1 MLEEPD
7 IKDKLVSHGLAF
19 RVVDFFVA
27 RRPLVHA
34 LTILAILVGIVSYF
48 KLPQEIF
55 PPITTNKIEIR
66 AAYSGTSADTF
77 NDIIT
82 SRIEDAVQGIEGV
95 RLVESITRD
104 GSCVVTLTL
113 EPDARAD
120 DVLFRVRDALD
131 LLRPDFPSDMDT
143 PSVHRLIKKYP
154 LLTLSIS
161 GANEVI
167 LQRIAKDVQREIERM
182 PDISAATINGK
193 AKEEFHIFLDHSM
206 LEGLG
211 ITPSQVVD
219 LIRSSVNNSPLGEIK
234 QQGNHVF
241 ITTAGGP
248 HSVLKWQDLILHVG
262 DKRLYLGRIATIKK
276 ELSEPKS
283 LSHFDGKR
291 NISLTVFKTAQG
303 SSIDLSKSI
312 HKRLKSWE
320 QTYPGLHFAVYSD
333 LSTYIKNRL
342 NTVKSSAVV
351 GLILVT
357 TCLYLFLNSRVALVV
372 LLGMPTAFLI
382 SFTYLG
388 FRGESINMLSL
399 FSFLMALGMVV
410 DDSIVVGEN
419 IYRHVELGM
428 DRLGAA
434 VKGTAEVF
442 WPICAATFTTVAA
455 FLPLLMIGG
464 EIGKFLAI
472 IPVFVTTV
480 LIASLVEALSI
491 LPVHSAELFRP
502 SPRRKRLANW
512 TPLRSIY
519 KKILEIVLVRRV
531 LVITISLV
539 LLIGSLVVARSMLSF
554 TLLPDFDSDQIYVR
568 GKLGA
573 RFGLPE
579 TERVVSEI
587 ERRIQAVVPK
597 EDLDSIATHIGISF
611 NDKMEFDTGEDLF
624 QVFVNLKKPR
634 PQNWLERWVYPVVMA
649 GTYTFGTRRHSAKY
663 LTALIQ
669 KRLAGIK
676 IQRLEV
682 TRPKAGIVR
691 ADIDIGLFTS
701 NRLKGRKGNKKL
713 IKELRALEKAL
724 GQIKGVENLA
734 DNYDPGKIEYEI
746 HVNYRGKQLGFSEE
760 GIAATLIPYYLNPK
774 LVTIMKDVSDDL
786 KVRTY
791 LKGRDRFQN
800 FQGIKINVPGTRQF
814 IYLDEIATI
823 RPREGQARI
832 WKENGT
838 RQVIVTA
845 SLDKSVV
852 TSSQVMKR
860 IAPVLV
866 AIEKN
871 GIGYEIRG
879 EHRVAGR
886 TLHDLLIAAIVA
898 IMGIF
903 IVLILQFN
911 SFKDSLIVLVSVPFA
926 FIGVVAGHIVM
937 GQHLCI
943 PSLLGFVGLCGV
955 AVNDAII
962 MVDFMKRHSLHSSQR
977 LSLPEAASLR
987 LRPIILTSVTTILS
1001 LVPLIFFATGQ
1012 AKILSPMATSF
1023 GYGLLA
1029 ATIANLILIPVMY
1042 SLVSSTE
1049 N

>member
-1 MLEEPD
+1 MEELD
-7 IKDKLVSHGLAF
+7 IKDRASHGLAF
-19 RVVDFFVA
+19 RIVDFFVA

-34 LTILAILVGIVSYF
+34 LTILAVLVGMVSYS

-77 NDIIT
+77 DDIIT

-95 RLVESITRD
+95 GLVESITRD

-113 EPDARAD
+113 EPDAQAD

-131 LLRPDFPSDMDT
+131 LLRPDFPLDMDA

-154 LLTLSIS
+154 LLTVSIS
-161 GANEVI
+161 GADEVT
-167 LQRIAKDVQREIERM
+167 LQRIAEDIQKEIERM

-193 AKEEFHIFLDHSM
+193 AKEEFHIFLDHNM

-211 ITPSQVVD
+211 ITPPQLVQ

-234 QQGNHVF
+234 QEGNHVF

-248 HSVLKWQDLILHVG
+248 HSVLEWQRLILRIRG
-262 DKRLYLGRIATIKK
+262 KRLYLGRIATIKR

-283 LSHFDGKR
+283 LSHFDGRR
-291 NISLTVFKTAQG
+291 NISLTIFKTAQG
-303 SSIDLSKSI
+303 SSIDLSRSI
-312 HKRLKSWE
+312 RKRLKVWE
-320 QTYPGLHFAVYSD
+320 HIYPGLHFAVYSD

-357 TCLYLFLNSRVALVV
+357 TCLYLFLNSRVALIV

-419 IYRHVELGM
+419 IYRHVEAGM
-428 DRLGAA
+428 DRNGAA
-434 VKGTAEVF
+434 VQGTAEVF

-480 LIASLVEALSI
+480 LIASLTEALSI
-491 LPVHSAELFRP
+491 LPVHSVELFRP
-502 SPRRKRLANW
+502 SPKRKRLANW
-512 TPLRSIY
+512 APLRSAY
-519 KKILEIVLVRRV
+519 RKILERV
-531 LVITISLV
+531 LARRFLTIAFALALFV
-539 LLIGSLVVARSMLSF
+539 GSLVAARFMLSF

-579 TERVVSEI
+579 TEKVVSKI
-587 ERRIQAVVPK
+587 ERRIQAAVPK

-624 QVFVNLKKPR
+624 QVFVNLEKPR

-663 LTALIQ
+663 LTTLIQ
-669 KRLAGIK
+669 NRLADIR

-691 ADIDIGLFTS
+691 ADIEIGLFVP
-701 NRLKGRKGNKKL
+701 NRLKGREGNKRL
-713 IKELRALEKAL
+713 IRELKILEEAL
-724 GQIKGVENLA
+724 GRIKGVENLA

-746 HVNYRGKQLGFSEE
+746 HVNYRGRQLGFTEE

-774 LVTIMKDVSDDL
+774 LVTIMKDVSEDI

-800 FQGIKINVPGTRQF
+800 FHRIRINVPGTQKF
-814 IYLDEIATI
+814 VYLDEIATI
-823 RPREGQARI
+823 IPREGQARI

-845 SLDKSVV
+845 SLDKSIV
-852 TSSQVMKR
+852 TSSQVMESL
-860 IAPVLV
+860 APVLSQ
-866 AIEKN
+866 IKGN

-879 EHRVAGR
+879 EHKVAGK

-911 SFKDSLIVLVSVPFA
+911 SFKDSLVVLVSVPFA
-926 FIGVVAGHIVM
+926 FTGVVAGHIIM

-962 MVDFMKRHSLHSSQR
+962 MVDFIKRHSMRSSR
-977 LSLPEAASLR
+977 PLSFPEAASLR

-1023 GYGLLA
+1023 GYGLMA
-1029 ATIANLILIPVMY
+1029 ATIANLILIPVIY
-1042 SLVSSTE
+1042 SLVSGQKG
-1049 N
+1049 